1 MNRLKEQFKKSA
13 SVNGSYS
20 VGAIVLVL
28 CVVVLVNMLA
38 SRLPERVRK
47 VDVSDNKIYEITDT
61 SKKLLKKLDQKVT
74 VTVYAEKSSTD
85 ERIRTFLN
93 KYQALSKDVTVKWVD
108 PVLHP
113 AELTKIMY
121 QRIRS

>member
-38 SRLPERVRK
+38 FRKECGRLM
-47 VDVSDNKIYEITDT
+47 S
-61 SKKLLKKLDQKVT
+61 VT
-74 VTVYAEKSSTD
+74 
-85 ERIRTFLN
+85 
-93 KYQALSKDVTVKWVD
+93 
-108 PVLHP
+108 
-113 AELTKIMY
+113 
-121 QRIRS
+121 IRSMRLQIPVRNY